1 MSAQQASKLD
11 EQVTALTE
19 DVASKE
25 KKADSLQVILDARQ
39 SEWDRKDSSHEV
51 DRQQVIDLKLLNI
64 LIINCYNVNSLKI
77 VDSKF
82 NQIIITPDTH
92 FILDWHPKYDNVLL
106 AGGCSG
112 HLFKHGP
119 VFGEFAAGVGTKQFG
134 TPDRFKL
141 GPRKKLSPK
150 ESPSGR

>member
-1 MSAQQASKLD
+1 M
-11 EQVTALTE
+11 
-19 DVASKE
+19 
-25 KKADSLQVILDARQ
+25 
-39 SEWDRKDSSHEV
+39 
-51 DRQQVIDLKLLNI
+51 
-64 LIINCYNVNSLKI
+64 
-77 VDSKF
+77 
-82 NQIIITPDTH
+82 
-92 FILDWHPKYDNVLL
+92 LL